1 MSQIEPKVRPQ
12 DDLSGYVNGKWFATT
27 EIPPDKAAYSAGSK
41 IYDDTQVQLRGI
53 VEKESAQAHPKP
65 GAPQRIGDLYR
76 SFMDE
81 ARLEALG
88 TKPLAAEFARIEAIK
103 SKRDVA
109 ATIGHLAR
117 IGVNAPF
124 AAQVHQDNKDSTR
137 YIVDLGQAGLGLP
150 DRDYYLLDGD
160 AKLSAA
166 RAKYRTHVEQMMAMA
181 GDPDATRDAS
191 AIVAL
196 ETELAK
202 VQWTKVELRDP
213 IKAYNKVGLDK
224 LGALAPGYDWKRYLD
239 SAGVEG
245 KVSYLIVASR
255 ATSPPSPAFS
265 TGRRCRCGRR
275 ISAGTC

>member
-1 MSQIEPKVRPQ
+1 MKRLLLSSLCFGVLAVSAQAAEPPGVQTLVRPSDASAPLRSGIDMSQIEPKVRPQ

-27 EIPPDKAAYSAGSK
+27 EIPPDKPAYSAGSK
-41 IYDDTQVQLRGI
+41 IYDDTQLQFRGI
-53 VEKESAQAHPKP
+53 FDGNDAQAHPP

-137 YIVDLGQAGLGLP
+137 YIVDLG
-150 DRDYYLLDGD
+150 RRV
-160 AKLSAA
+160 SAC
-166 RAKYRTHVEQMMAMA
+166 RT
-181 GDPDATRDAS
+181 
-191 AIVAL
+191 AI
-196 ETELAK
+196 TIC
-202 VQWTKVELRDP
+202 WMTT
-213 IKAYNKVGLDK
+213 
-224 LGALAPGYDWKRYLD
+224 PG
-239 SAGVEG
+239 
-245 KVSYLIVASR
+245 
-255 ATSPPSPAFS
+255 
-265 TGRRCRCGRR
+265 
-275 ISAGTC
+275 